1 MTTDYQPE
9 LLSTDTPQLP
19 EVIVDGRKV
28 AGGSK
33 ETMSEIYELVNM
45 ANMAKMRKIMV
56 DQSAK
61 GWVRS
66 YNFNITPIGEIV
78 KLEQIGQA
86 ITFIN
91 DGPVVVQLGINSRDH
106 LNTVNVNQAFNL
118 NFKNHVLE
126 WIYIR
131 SAVGVAT
138 ARAAITG

>member
-1 MTTDYQPE
+1 MTMDYPPE
-9 LLSTDTPQLP
+9 SLSTDTLQLP
-19 EVIVDGRKV
+19 EVIVDGHKV

-45 ANMAKMRKIMV
+45 ANMAKMRKIMQ

-66 YNFNITPIGEIV
+66 YNFTIMPAGEII
-78 KLEQIGQA
+78 KMEQLGQA

-91 DGPVVVQLGINSRDH
+91 DGPAVVQLGINSRDH
-106 LNTVNVNQAFNL
+106 LNIINVNQAFNL

-126 WIYIR
+126 WIYIQ
-131 SAVGVAT
+131 SAGAT
-138 ARAAITG
+138 ARAAVSG